1 MKFWDDMRKKIALT
15 DNDKLMIGNAVS
27 NDVEYTDLSRIKAYV
42 GEQSDIR
49 PKNNLFT
56 GSNVFDGD
64 VFFLQQVVFDGMEAP
79 SSSTAPESPQDLVRL
94 VDVEVM
100 IGQAIADTFI
110 YADTEDISDLAWL

>member
-1 MKFWDDMRKKIALT
+1 MLNIPIKQDGDLFEADELNQIVELIDDLDIRT
-15 DNDKLMIGNAVS
+15 
-27 NDVEYTDLSRIKAYV
+27 
-42 GEQSDIR
+42 QDIR

-79 SSSTAPESPQDLVRL
+79 SSSTAPTLPEHLTRL

-100 IGQAIADTFI
+100 VGDAIVNNFV
-110 YADTEDISDLAWL
+110 YADTDDIRDLGW